1 MSDDPKSTRES
12 AAGAPPAMEGGPF
25 AAAARDTVAAAERD
39 LVGSLARGL
48 AVMEIL
54 AAHPQ
59 GLTLTET
66 AEKAGLTR
74 AGARRFL
81 LTLVAS
87 GYAVQEGRVFRLS
100 SRLIAVARA
109 WLGGASLWSFAE
121 PFMRAVSQRFGEA
134 CSAAVLSGQEVV
146 YVARVPGRH
155 ILSVALHVG
164 TRLPAYCTSMGRVLL
179 ADMPPADLDAFLAR
193 ADIRALTER
202 TVTDSGALR
211 DAILSAKASGFS
223 LVDEE
228 LEPGLRSI
236 AVPIR
241 DRTGRAVAA
250 INVSTQS
257 ARLSA
262 GTMTTDVLP
271 ALRDAARRIEDFF
284 VVQ

>member
-1 MSDDPKSTRES
+1 MSDDPKSTC
-12 AAGAPPAMEGGPF
+12 GPASGSEQSL
-25 AAAARDTVAAAERD
+25 DRD

-48 AVMEIL
+48 AVLEIL
-54 AAHPQ
+54 AAHPR
-59 GLTLTET
+59 GLTLTEM

-81 LTLVAS
+81 LTLAAS
-87 GYAVQEGRVFRLS
+87 GYAEQDGRVFRLS
-100 SRLIAVARA
+100 SRLISVARS
-109 WLGGASLWSFAE
+109 WLGGASLWTFAE
-121 PFMRAVSQRFGEA
+121 PFMRAISQRFGEA
-134 CSAAVLSGQEVV
+134 CSAAVLSGEDVV

-164 TRLPAYCTSMGRVLL
+164 TRLPAFCTSMGRVLL
-179 ADMPPADLDAFLAR
+179 SDLPPAELDAFLVR
-193 ADIRALTER
+193 AEFRALTGR
-202 TVTDSGALR
+202 TITDRAALR
-211 DAILSAKASGFS
+211 AAIAAAKDGGFS

-257 ARLSA
+257 ARLTA
-262 GTMTTDVLP
+262 QTMTADVLP
-271 ALRDAARRIEDFF
+271 ALHDAARRIEDYF